1 MMKSKMFKKNI
12 SIGVKKIKAGIT
24 YPKGYLQS
32 GINCGIKKKNPDLAI
47 VLSEIPAV
55 TCGVFTKNSFQAAPV
70 VITKRHLKNKQHIG
84 VIINSGNANCLT
96 GRQGAADAL
105 SVAKGASSL
114 IGCKAEELLLC
125 STGIIGKRLPVD
137 RIKKAMVM
145 LLSSLHRTD
154 SGKAAKAIMT
164 TDTFSKEAAY
174 NITIGNKQV
183 RIAGMA
189 KGAGMISPDM
199 ATMIAVVS
207 TDAMI
212 KKTLLQKALKEAVDI
227 SFNSITID
235 GDMST
240 NDTVLV
246 MANGLSGVVIKER
259 GESYYKF
266 VEALKVLCLDLAKMM
281 VKDAEGATKFIEI
294 DVNEAKDQGQAKR
307 VALKIANSPLFKT
320 MCYGEDPNF
329 GRVASACGAVEDKID
344 ANRVNIYLNGRIV
357 VRKGVA
363 VAGKLPVSLLG
374 KKDINVRID
383 LDAGRAK
390 AKIFTSDLTPEYVK
404 INAAYS

>member
-1 MMKSKMFKKNI
+1 
-12 SIGVKKIKAGIT
+12 
-24 YPKGYLQS
+24 
-32 GINCGIKKKNPDLAI
+32 
-47 VLSEIPAV
+47 
-55 TCGVFTKNSFQAAPV
+55 
-70 VITKRHLKNKQHIG
+70 
-84 VIINSGNANCLT
+84 
-96 GRQGAADAL
+96 
-105 SVAKGASSL
+105 
-114 IGCKAEELLLC
+114 
-125 STGIIGKRLPVD
+125 
-137 RIKKAMVM
+137 
-145 LLSSLHRTD
+145 
-154 SGKAAKAIMT
+154 
-164 TDTFSKEAAY
+164 
-174 NITIGNKQV
+174 
-183 RIAGMA
+183 
-189 KGAGMISPDM
+189 MISPDM

-207 TDAMI
+207 TDAII

-246 MANGLSGVVIKER
+246 MANGLSCVVIKER

-266 VEALKVLCLDLAKMM
+266 VEALKALCLDLAKMM

-294 DVNEAKDQGQAKR
+294 DVNEAKDREQAKR

-329 GRVASACGAVEDKID
+329 GRIAAACGAVEDKID
-344 ANRVNIYLNGRIV
+344 ANRVDIYLNDRIV

-363 VAGKLPVSLLG
+363 VAGKLPVSLLR

-383 LDAGRAK
+383 LDAGRSK